1 LIKHQTSVGFET
13 ASAFLARIMALNEKN
28 GITESLTSVPKY
40 GVSNWKQLQS
50 KLSRN
55 PIVKEKKAV
64 SDAKRRL
71 LVVSEEEPTVPG
83 VSPDIVSPEPETI
96 PKSASLRQWE
106 KKLSS
111 RIIGLDCEMVGIGF
125 NGKESVLAR
134 CSIVDFHGNVLYDK
148 IVRPKSF
155 VTDFR
160 TKYSGIKKSDFRKK
174 KGSNIATLEECQ
186 QFLAALLK
194 GKEPPSST
202 LLDEDEDEEQ
212 EQKRGEREKAG
223 FYDGKPKILVGHAL
237 TNDFNVLLL
246 SHPRALIRDTAHYH
260 PYMKEKRNG
269 KFRSRALK
277 DLSYEFL
284 GKVIQQGEHDSVSY
298 RIPSW
303 VYSLY
308 FWLVLCTSLL
318 SRLVNLSFVFLFCLT
333 FLYLFICL
341 YLSLSIAV
349 GD

>member
-1 LIKHQTSVGFET
+1 MS
-13 ASAFLARIMALNEKN
+13 LNQQN
-28 GITESLTSVPKY
+28 SLLESSTSVPKY

-50 KLSRN
+50 KLNRN
-55 PIVKEKKAV
+55 PIRKEKKTI
-64 SDAKRRL
+64 SEAKRRL
-71 LVVSEEEPTVPG
+71 MLVSEED
-83 VSPDIVSPEPETI
+83 VSTIPDILSNVLPREPENI

-148 IVRPKSF
+148 IIRPKSF

-174 KGSNIATLEECQ
+174 NGSNIATLEECQ
-186 QFLAALLK
+186 QFLATLLK

-202 LLDEDEDEEQ
+202 SIEDEDDEEA
-212 EQKRGEREKAG
+212 ESKRMDREKAG

-269 KFRSRALK
+269 KYRSRALK

-284 GKVIQQGEHDSVSY
+284 GKVIQQGEHDSVSILNYSFLACSLTMY
-298 RIPSW
+298 R
-303 VYSLY
+303 SLHI
-308 FWLVLCTSLL
+308 SL
-318 SRLVNLSFVFLFCLT
+318 FLPIFN
-333 FLYLFICL
+333 YLELISTCI
-341 YLSLSIAV
+341 SL
-349 GD
+349 